1 MEQRQPS
8 PPTARVVD
16 VVERLA
22 GGARLSLTDLAAA
35 TGMSR
40 ATAHAVLGTLVERGW
55 VHRDADRSYAVGPA
69 LALLGRDLVAARPAD
84 RLAREAAAKLAADTG
99 HAAVVVERVAGRGG
113 ESVVVTEV
121 VAAPGL
127 STPIAVGSRVPYAPP
142 FGPAFVAWAPEAE
155 QEAWVARAEAVNPAL
170 AERLRAVLPVVARRG
185 YSLER
190 FDDSSAAVL
199 QALALLQDDVLGE
212 AVREVLGRV
221 LATLTRVDFLPGE
234 LRGSHAVSSIASPV
248 LDASG
253 RVVLNLALQPRGH
266 FAAPVLRSLGE
277 SVAAA
282 ADAVTSALGGARR

>member
-1 MEQRQPS
+1 MDQRQPS

-16 VVERLA
+16 VVSTLA
-22 GGARLSLTDLAAA
+22 TGSRLSLTDLAAA

-40 ATAHAVLGTLVERGW
+40 ATAHAVLATLVERGW
-55 VHRDADRSYAVGPA
+55 VDRDEQDKSYAVGPA

-84 RLAREAAAKLAADTG
+84 RLARDAAAKLAADTG
-99 HAAVVVERVAGRGG
+99 HTAVVVERVGDA
-113 ESVVVTEV
+113 VVVTEV

-127 STPIAVGSRVPYAPP
+127 STPIAIGSRVPYAPP
-142 FGPAFVAWAPEAE
+142 FGPAFAAWSPPAE
-155 QEAWVARAEAVNPAL
+155 QAVWLARAEEVNPAL
-170 AERLRAVLPVVARRG
+170 ADRLRAVLPAVARRG

-190 FDDSSAAVL
+190 FDSSSAAVL
-199 QALALLQDDVLGE
+199 QALALLQDDVLGD

-221 LATLTRVDFLPGE
+221 LATLTRLDFLPGE

-266 FAAPVLRSLGE
+266 FSAPVLRSLGE

-282 ADAVTSALGGARR
+282 ADTVTTALGGSRR

>member
-1 MEQRQPS
+1 MPHRQAS

-16 VVERLA
+16 LVDALA
-22 GGARLSLTDLAAA
+22 LGARMTLTELTAA

-55 VHRDADRSYAVGPA
+55 VHRDESSKTYTVGAA
-69 LALLGRDLVAARPAD
+69 LALLGRELVAARPAD
-84 RLAREAAAKLAADTG
+84 RLARETVAKLAADTG
-99 HAAVVVERVAGRGG
+99 HAAVVVERVGDA
-113 ESVVVTEV
+113 VVVTEV

-127 STPIAVGSRVPYAPP
+127 STSIAVGSRVPFAPP
-142 FGPAFVAWAPEAE
+142 FGPAFVAWEAQEE
-155 QEAWVARAEAVNPAL
+155 QEAWLARAEEVNPAL
-170 AERLRAVLPVVARRG
+170 AQRLREVLPVIARRG

-190 FDDSSAAVL
+190 FDSSSAAVL

-234 LRGSHAVSSIASPV
+234 LRGTHAVSSIASPV
-248 LDASG
+248 LDRSG

-282 ADAVTSALGGARR
+282 ADAVTTSLGGSRP

>member
-1 MEQRQPS
+1 MDQRQPS

-16 VVERLA
+16 VVETLA
-22 GGARLSLTDLAAA
+22 GGARLSLTDLASA

-40 ATAHAVLGTLVERGW
+40 ATAHAVVGTLVERGW
-55 VHRDADRSYAVGPA
+55 VRRDEDKTYAVGPA

-84 RLAREAAAKLAADTG
+84 VLAREAAAKLAADTG
-99 HAAVVVERVAGRGG
+99 HTAVVVERVGDA
-113 ESVVVTEV
+113 VVVTEV

-155 QEAWVARAEAVNPAL
+155 QRAWVARAEEVNPAL
-170 AERLRAVLPVVARRG
+170 AGRLREVLPVVARRG

-190 FDDSSAAVL
+190 FDSSSAAVL

-234 LRGSHAVSSIASPV
+234 LRGSHAVSAIASPV

-266 FAAPVLRSLGE
+266 FSAPVLRSLGE

-282 ADAVTSALGGARR
+282 ADAVTAALGGSRR